1 MRSRKWD
8 LNFKKSQKPKGLTWM
23 KKAIPGQNS
32 VPGIECDQ
40 PLEQVRLLQEDWAAI
55 VLCQLQLAETMLP
68 ELPP

>member
-1 MRSRKWD
+1 
-8 LNFKKSQKPKGLTWM
+8 M